1 MKMKKTI
8 LLFSMIAVF
17 FSLTACSSGQKEVTF
32 SYTQADI
39 VNSALTQAY
48 QLQNAGDA
56 LHAYL
61 EDYAEESEEA
71 EILLTGLNNFDTV
84 QEECGEFTGYCSR
97 EDGSTINFDFST
109 LNAETEDEYT
119 EAMTAYNEFLSR
131 VDATVEEEEDTVVVT
146 IGAVYSDRKVDY
158 GFVYEEN
165 PAAAYSYELTG
176 QNTAAYKIKEINVT
190 PEYTFS
196 EKMGKAGS
204 NTLVGMGT
212 VFVVLIF
219 ISLIIA
225 QLEKVAK
232 AITSVANAI
241 SRKKGNQEEGE
252 TAAVAA
258 VSNSGTAPAA
268 VSTANPMDDKQLV
281 AVITAA
287 VMAANVADGGS
298 DKLVVRSIRKAKR

>member
-32 SYTQADI
+32 NYTQSDI
-39 VNSALTQAY
+39 VSSALTQAY
-48 QLQNAGDA
+48 QLQSANGA
-56 LHAYL
+56 LKAYL

-71 EILLTGLNNFDTV
+71 EILLTGLNNFTTV
-84 QEECGEFTGYCSR
+84 QEECGDFLGYCSR
-97 EDGSTINFDFST
+97 EDGNTIQFDFST
-109 LNAETEDEYT
+109 LNAETEDEYV

-131 VDATVEEEEDTVVVT
+131 VDAVVEEEEDTVVVT

-158 GFVYEEN
+158 SFVYEEN

-176 QNTAAYKIKEINVT
+176 QNATAYKIKEINVT

-196 EKMGKAGS
+196 EKMKKAGS

-232 AITSVANAI
+232 AITGVANAI
-241 SRKKGNQEEGE
+241 GRKKGNQEEE

-258 VSNSGTAPAA
+258 VSNSGAAPAA
-268 VSTANPMDDKQLV
+268 VSTASPMDDKQLV